1 MDSSLL
7 WKISYGMY
15 AIGANNGNKVTGC
28 IANTVVQITSKN
40 PVIAISL
47 NKDNYTT
54 KVLMKTG
61 KASVSILSEKCP
73 QEHIGYLGFQSG
85 ENIDKFENIPYDVV
99 DDLPVLKEGV
109 CGYFIGDLVGSIDM
123 DTHIVVFLKLSDAV
137 TTSSEV
143 PMTYKYYH
151 EVIKGKAP
159 KNAPTYQ
166 ENTPEEA
173 TKKTERYICKVCGY
187 VHEGPLPSNFICPI
201 CGVGA
206 DQFQKM

>member
-15 AIGANNGNKVTGC
+15 VIGANDGNKVTGC
-28 IANTVVQITSKN
+28 IANTVVQITSIN

-73 QEHIGYLGFQSG
+73 QEYIGYLGFQTG
-85 ENIDKFENIPYDVV
+85 ENVDKFQNVPYDKVN
-99 DDLPVLKEGV
+99 DLPVLKEGS
-109 CGYFIGDLVGSIDM
+109 CGYFVGDLVGSIDM
-123 DTHIVVFLKLSDAV
+123 DTHLVVFVRLSDAV
-137 TTSSEV
+137 TMSSEV

-151 EVIKGKAP
+151 DVIKGKAP

-166 ENTPEEA
+166 EDEPKETFEE
-173 TKKTERYICKVCGY
+173 KERYVCKVCGY
-187 VHEGPLPSNFICPI
+187 VHEGPLSSDFVCPI
-201 CGVGA
+201 CGVGV